1 MVMSKALRICI
12 AVAVLALA
20 VVIVRIWGTNGV
32 DEGTDKDS
40 NPIKKVYPTV
50 SITPN
55 TVNEQYMDGYYVSE
69 EELQTTLSKQSVGPD
84 NEGPGPAHPGMFD
97 SGDDYSDDAVKSS
110 VFWNSNAHWLAM
122 ALQEESGI
130 NWPDWAVMMIGDVIL
145 NRVNSPRFPNTIK
158 EVLLAPG
165 QYSPFLGDFEMFMP
179 ETRYIMLAE
188 RLLEGEHSLKD
199 REIVYQSL
207 FEQGSVTVVSY
218 YDEVL
223 DTTTYFCK

>member
-1 MVMSKALRICI
+1 MSKALRIII
-12 AVAVLALA
+12 AVAALVLA

-32 DEGTDKDS
+32 DGDTDEESTKPIQKIYQPASAAPGTAD
-40 NPIKKVYPTV
+40 
-50 SITPN
+50 
-55 TVNEQYMDGYYVSE
+55 EQYMVGYFVSE
-69 EELQTTLSKQSVGPD
+69 DELRTALSKQSAGDD
-84 NEGPGPAHPGMFD
+84 NEGPGPAHPGSPENGAD
-97 SGDDYSDDAVKSS
+97 ESGDDAVESS

-122 ALQEESGI
+122 ALQVESGI

-145 NRVNSPRFPNTIK
+145 NRVDSPRFPNTIR
-158 EVLLAPG
+158 EVLLDPG
-165 QYSPFLGDFEMFMP
+165 QYSPFMGNFEMFMP